1 VHVPL
6 ARLRQL
12 HQDLLEAL
20 DAGDVE
26 KVTELVAARQVALD
40 ALHEALAAAA
50 PDVRR
55 DSRTALVE
63 LERLDRDLQARCRAL
78 RDDLRVQL
86 DAGRG
91 RRDHRQRPVVSGIL
105 DRKA

>member
-1 VHVPL
+1 L
-6 ARLRQL
+6 
-12 HQDLLEAL
+12 
-20 DAGDVE
+20 
-26 KVTELVAARQVALD
+26 
-40 ALHEALAAAA
+40 
-50 PDVRR
+50 
-55 DSRTALVE
+55 E